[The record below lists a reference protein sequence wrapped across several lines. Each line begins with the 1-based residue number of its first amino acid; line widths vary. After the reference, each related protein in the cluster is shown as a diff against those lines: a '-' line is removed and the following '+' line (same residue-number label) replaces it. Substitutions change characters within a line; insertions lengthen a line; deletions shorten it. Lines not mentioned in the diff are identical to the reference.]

1 MSESSFE
8 LPRLLERMHRRFL
21 DVLRA
26 ELNRL
31 SVDDLNS
38 VQAFL
43 LLDIGDEE
51 TSVQELVNRGYYVHS
66 NALYNIKKLV
76 EAGYFEQSRSPNDRR
91 AVRVKL
97 TKKAR
102 EICDKI
108 RGQMKALDNAINR
121 SDESPAE
128 MDVAYRALRR
138 LERAWDEYLR
148 YGKL

>member
-1 MSESSFE
+1 MF
-8 LPRLLERMHRRFL
+8 
-21 DVLRA
+21 VL
-26 ELNRL
+26 
-31 SVDDLNS
+31 
-38 VQAFL
+38 
-43 LLDIGDEE
+43 
-51 TSVQELVNRGYYVHS
+51 
-66 NALYNIKKLV
+66 KKLV

-102 EICDKI
+102 DICDKI
-108 RGQMKALDNAINR
+108 RSQMKALDNAINR